1 MKWLCARFC
10 ERKSEPDFLFFF
22 QFSCFFIL
30 NLFLLFVHSED
41 LRTKNHGLALGKDTA
56 SKKFSSKFVFL
67 TVKFALL
74 YFDNGSELLPFA
86 VYIIVLVCNIIWTQC
101 SAARRLEAGVCK

>member
-1 MKWLCARFC
+1 MSLIFI
-10 ERKSEPDFLFFF
+10 FF
-22 QFSCFFIL
+22 QFSCFLIL

-41 LRTKNHGLALGKDTA
+41 LRTKNHGLALEKDTA

-74 YFDNGSELLPFA
+74 YFDNGSGLLPFA
-86 VYIIVLVCNIIWTQC
+86 VYIIVLVTLFGLNAQQ
-101 SAARRLEAGVCK
+101 RGVLKLADANNLPPNVATFL